1 MRTRTRTRTRKK
13 EEEERKKERTE
24 AVITNVEIK
33 LDSVIFLLSKIIN

>member
-1 MRTRTRTRTRKK
+1 VRTRTRTRTRKK